1 MSLEA
6 RLSSALSCA
15 RHAPRWC
22 VAFSGGLDS
31 TVLLQLLADLARR
44 EALPP
49 LRAIHVHHGL
59 QSAAD
64 AWPEHCRRVCTALG
78 IPLEVVRVQVEAGR
92 SLEQAARQAR
102 YTAIEMRLEEGE
114 VLLTAQ
120 HRDDQ
125 AETLLFRLLRGAG
138 VRGLAAMP
146 ARRRLGRGWLMRPLL
161 DVSRGE
167 LEAHAR
173 RLGLAW
179 VEDPSNDSLDFSRN
193 YLRHQVMP
201 LLAQRWPQSVTTL
214 ARTAAHMTEAQRL
227 LDELA
232 EMDLAMMAPPA
243 AYAWLPVPSL
253 MLGPMLSLS
262 PARQRNALRHWLASF
277 TALPDSEHWQG
288 WESLCSA
295 AVDATP
301 VWRLAAGE
309 LHRCGDRLWWLS
321 GCWLRPVVGP
331 VFWHDPNQSLQLPDN
346 GSVRIAGV
354 AAPARYE
361 VRYRQG
367 GEVLQVPGRG
377 SRDLK
382 RLLNEVGVPRFVR
395 ARLPLLYVDGQLVGV
410 ANLPGLRALPLA
422 FDWQPPSD
430 DAGLSW

>member
-78 IPLEVVRVQVEAGR
+78 IPLEVVHVQVEAGC

-102 YTAIEMRLEEGE
+102 YAAIEMRLEEGE

-214 ARTAAHMTEAQRL
+214 ARTAAHMTDAQRL

-422 FDWQPPSD
+422 FDWQPPPD

>member
-422 FDWQPPSD
+422 FDWQPPPD

>member
-6 RLSSALSCA
+6 RLSSALSCV

-31 TVLLQLLADLARR
+31 TVLLQLLVDLARR

-78 IPLEVVRVQVEAGR
+78 VPLEVVRVQVEAGS

-102 YTAIEMRLEEGE
+102 YAAIELRLEDGE

-146 ARRRLGRGWLMRPLL
+146 ARRRLGRGWLVRPLL

-173 RLGLAW
+173 RLGLTW
-179 VEDPSNDSLDFSRN
+179 VEDPSNDSLEFSRN

-201 LLAQRWPQSVTTL
+201 VLAQRWPQTATTL
-214 ARTAAHMTEAQRL
+214 ARTAAHMAEAQAL

-232 EMDLAMMAPPA
+232 EMDVAMMASPG

-253 MLGPMLSLS
+253 ALAPMLSLS
-262 PARQRNALRHWLASF
+262 PARQRNALRHWLAPF
-277 TALPDSEHWQG
+277 TALPDSEHWKG
-288 WESLCSA
+288 WESLCA
-295 AVDATP
+295 AAADSTP

-321 GCWLRPVVGP
+321 GRWLRPVVGP
-331 VFWHDPNQSLQLPDN
+331 VAWNDPNQALQLPDN
-346 GSVRIAGV
+346 GSVQIAGA

-382 RLLNEVGVPRFVR
+382 RLLNEAGVPRFAR
-395 ARLPLLYVDGQLVGV
+395 ARLPLLYADGQLVGV
-410 ANLPGLRALPLA
+410 ANLPGLCALPLTI
-422 FDWQPPSD
+422 DWQPPPA
-430 DAGLSW
+430 DAGLS

>member
-214 ARTAAHMTEAQRL
+214 ARTAAHMTDAQRL

-422 FDWQPPSD
+422 FDWQPPPD

>member
-1 MSLEA
+1 MSF
-6 RLSSALSCA
+6 ALNCV

-59 QSAAD
+59 QPAAD

-78 IPLEVVRVQVEAGR
+78 IPLEVVHVQVEAGC

-102 YTAIEMRLEEGE
+102 YAAIEMRLEEGE

-321 GCWLRPVVGP
+321 GCWLRPVVGS
-331 VFWHDPNQSLQLPDN
+331 VAWNDPNRSLQLPDN
-346 GSVRIAGV
+346 GSVRVAG
-354 AAPARYE
+354 AAASARYE
-361 VRYRQG
+361 VR
-367 GEVLQVPGRG
+367 
-377 SRDLK
+377 
-382 RLLNEVGVPRFVR
+382 
-395 ARLPLLYVDGQLVGV
+395 
-410 ANLPGLRALPLA
+410 
-422 FDWQPPSD
+422 
-430 DAGLSW
+430 

>member
-262 PARQRNALRHWLASF
+262 SARQRNALRHWLASF
-277 TALPDSEHWQG
+277 TALPNSEHWQG

-422 FDWQPPSD
+422 FDWQPPPD

>member
-201 LLAQRWPQSVTTL
+201 MLAQRWPQSATTL

-232 EMDLAMMAPPA
+232 EMDLAMMAPPT

-422 FDWQPPSD
+422 FDWQPPPD

>member
-1 MSLEA
+1 M
-6 RLSSALSCA
+6 
-15 RHAPRWC
+15 
-22 VAFSGGLDS
+22 AFSGGLDS

-410 ANLPGLRALPLA
+410 ANLPGLRARPLA
-422 FDWQPPSD
+422 FDWQPPPD

>member
-1 MSLEA
+1 M
-6 RLSSALSCA
+6 
-15 RHAPRWC
+15 
-22 VAFSGGLDS
+22 AFSGGLDS

-78 IPLEVVRVQVEAGR
+78 VPLEVVRVQVEAGS

-102 YTAIEMRLEEGE
+102 YAAIELRLEDGE

-146 ARRRLGRGWLMRPLL
+146 ARRRLGRGWLVRPLL

-173 RLGLAW
+173 RLGLTW
-179 VEDPSNDSLDFSRN
+179 VEDPSNDSLEFSRN

-201 LLAQRWPQSVTTL
+201 VLAQRWPQTATTL
-214 ARTAAHMTEAQRL
+214 ARTAAHMAEAQAL

-232 EMDLAMMAPPA
+232 EMDVAMMASPG

-253 MLGPMLSLS
+253 ALAPMLSLS
-262 PARQRNALRHWLASF
+262 PARQRNALRHWLAPF
-277 TALPDSEHWQG
+277 TALPDSEHWKG
-288 WESLCSA
+288 WESLCA
-295 AVDATP
+295 AAADSTP

-321 GCWLRPVVGP
+321 GRWLRPVVGP
-331 VFWHDPNQSLQLPDN
+331 VAWNDPNQALQLPDN
-346 GSVRIAGV
+346 GSVQIAGA

-382 RLLNEVGVPRFVR
+382 RLLNEAGVPRFAR
-395 ARLPLLYVDGQLVGV
+395 ARLPLLYADGQLVGV
-410 ANLPGLRALPLA
+410 ANLPGLCALPLTI
-422 FDWQPPSD
+422 DWQPPPA
-430 DAGLSW
+430 DAGLS

>member
-201 LLAQRWPQSVTTL
+201 MLAQRWPQSATTL

-422 FDWQPPSD
+422 FDWQPPPD

>member
-6 RLSSALSCA
+6 RLSFALNCV

-59 QSAAD
+59 QPAAD

-78 IPLEVVRVQVEAGR
+78 IPLEVVHVQVEAGC

-102 YTAIEMRLEEGE
+102 YAAIEMRLEEGE

-331 VFWHDPNQSLQLPDN
+331 VFWNDPNQSLQLPGN
-346 GSVRIAGV
+346 GTVRIAGV

-422 FDWQPPSD
+422 FDWQPPPA

>member
-1 MSLEA
+1 M
-6 RLSSALSCA
+6 
-15 RHAPRWC
+15 
-22 VAFSGGLDS
+22 
-31 TVLLQLLADLARR
+31 
-44 EALPP
+44 
-49 LRAIHVHHGL
+49 
-59 QSAAD
+59 
-64 AWPEHCRRVCTALG
+64 
-78 IPLEVVRVQVEAGR
+78 QVEAGR

-179 VEDPSNDSLDFSRN
+179 VEDPSNDSPDFSRN

-422 FDWQPPSD
+422 FDWQPPPD

>member
-6 RLSSALSCA
+6 RLSSALSYA

-31 TVLLQLLADLARR
+31 TVLLQLLVDLARR

-59 QSAAD
+59 QPAAD

-78 IPLEVVRVQVEAGR
+78 VPLEVVRVQVEAGS

-102 YTAIEMRLEEGE
+102 YAAIELRLEDGE

-120 HRDDQ
+120 HCDDQ

-146 ARRRLGRGWLMRPLL
+146 ARRRLGRGWLVRPLL

-173 RLGLAW
+173 RLGLTW
-179 VEDPSNDSLDFSRN
+179 VEDPSNDSLEFSRN

-201 LLAQRWPQSVTTL
+201 MLAQRWPQTATTL
-214 ARTAAHMTEAQRL
+214 ARTAAHMAEAQAL

-232 EMDLAMMAPPA
+232 EMDLAMMAPPG

-253 MLGPMLSLS
+253 ALAPMLSLS
-262 PARQRNALRHWLASF
+262 PARQRNALRHWLAPF

-288 WESLCSA
+288 WESLCA
-295 AVDATP
+295 AAADATP

-321 GCWLRPVVGP
+321 GCWLRPVVGS
-331 VFWHDPNQSLQLPDN
+331 VAWNDPNQSLQLPDN
-346 GSVRIAGV
+346 GAVQIAGP
-354 AAPARYE
+354 AASARYE

-367 GEVLQVPGRG
+367 GEVLRVPGRG

-382 RLLNEVGVPRFVR
+382 RLLNEAGVPRFVR
-395 ARLPLLYVDGQLVGV
+395 ARLPLLYADGQLVGV
-410 ANLPGLRALPLA
+410 ANLPGLCALPLTI
-422 FDWQPPSD
+422 DWQPPPA

>member
-59 QSAAD
+59 QPAAD

-422 FDWQPPSD
+422 FDWQPPPA